1 MPGERLLSFVGGS
14 KRLGGK
20 PFYRKSGSGNV
31 RAHSYTFV
39 HISTEMCNGKKKS
52 GSGNVSEERRR
63 KNMEE
68 DSVEEEDVI
77 EEDEQDA
84 MVALHF
90 AITLLQKERKELL
103 A

>member
-1 MPGERLLSFVGGS
+1 VQWQEEEWQWQCVPFRLTV
-14 KRLGGK
+14 
-20 PFYRKSGSGNV
+20 
-31 RAHSYTFV
+31 
-39 HISTEMCNGKKKS
+39 KK
-52 GSGNVSEERRR
+52 EDE